1 MDIAIIVLLIF
12 MNGMFA
18 MAEIALLTARRN
30 RLQALARRGDKAAV
44 AALEL
49 SNTPTRFLSTVQ
61 VGITSIGILNGI
73 VGEATLAKP
82 LASMLQRLGIG
93 AETSA
98 LGATALVVIGLTYL
112 TIVIGELVPKR
123 LAQLHPEGIAR
134 FLARPVG
141 ILASLT
147 RPFVWLLSASTERIL
162 RLLGAAGSGST
173 ALTKE
178 DIQAMLR
185 EGSRTGLIEQDEHAM
200 VRNVFQLDERQIAS
214 LMTPRSEIVY
224 LDLAEPLAKGMAE
237 LVDSNHSR
245 FLVCR
250 DGLDDVLGIITAKRL
265 LRLHIAGSMDSIQ
278 EHLQPV
284 IYVPESLTGLSLLQ
298 QFRESG
304 VQIVIVVDEYGEIL
318 GLITLQDVL
327 EALAGEFRPRDPEDV
342 WAVMREDGSW
352 LLDGLI
358 PVPEL
363 KDRLTLRHVP
373 GEDTAR
379 YNTLAG
385 MLMWLI
391 GKVPRTGDI
400 AQWEQWRF
408 EVVDI
413 DGHRIDKVLASRMPE
428 NDSARTNGS

>member
-1 MDIAIIVLLIF
+1 MDIAILILLIVL
-12 MNGMFA
+12 NGAFA

-30 RLQALARRGDKAAV
+30 RLQAFARRGDRAAAV
-44 AALEL
+44 ALEL

-73 VGEATLAKP
+73 VGEAVLAKP
-82 LASMLQRLGIG
+82 LAGVLQKLGIG

-112 TIVIGELVPKR
+112 TIVVGELVPKR
-123 LAQLHPEGIAR
+123 LAQLNAESIAC
-134 FLARPVG
+134 FLARP
-141 ILASLT
+141 IATLASLT

-162 RLLGAAGSGST
+162 RLLGAAGSDSA

-185 EGSRTGLIEQDEHAM
+185 EGSRTGLIEQEEHAM

-224 LDLAEPLAKGMAE
+224 LDLDEPLDQGFAK

-265 LRLHIAGSMDSIQ
+265 LRLHIAGAIDSIQ

-284 IYVPESLTGLSLLQ
+284 IYVPESVTGLSLLQ

-373 GEDTAR
+373 AEDTAR

-400 AQWEQWRF
+400 AEWEQWRF
-408 EVVDI
+408 EVIDI
-413 DGHRIDKVLASRMPE
+413 DGHRIDKVLASRIPE
-428 NDSARTNGS
+428 NNSTRTDGL

>member
-1 MDIAIIVLLIF
+1 MDIAILVLLIL

-30 RLQALARRGDKAAV
+30 RLQAFARRGDKAAA

-82 LASMLQRLGIG
+82 LAGILQRLGIG

-134 FLARPVG
+134 FLARPIG
-141 ILASLT
+141 TLASLT

-185 EGSRTGLIEQDEHAM
+185 EGSRTGLIEQEEHAM

-224 LDLAEPLAKGMAE
+224 LDLAEPLDKGMAE

-363 KDRLTLRHVP
+363 KDRLSLRHVP

-400 AQWEQWRF
+400 AHWEQWRF

-428 NDSARTNGS
+428 NDSTRTNGS

>member
-1 MDIAIIVLLIF
+1 MDIAILISLILL
-12 MNGMFA
+12 NGAFA
-18 MAEIALLTARRN
+18 MAEIALLTARQN
-30 RLQALARRGDKAAV
+30 RLQAFARRGDQAAAV
-44 AALEL
+44 ALQLCKE
-49 SNTPTRFLSTVQ
+49 PTRFLSTVQ

-73 VGEATLAKP
+73 VGQAVLARP
-82 LASMLQRLGIG
+82 LASVLQKFGLG
-93 AETSA
+93 AETST

-123 LAQLHPEGIAR
+123 LAQKSPERIAR
-134 FLARPVG
+134 FMARP
-141 ILASLT
+141 IAALASLS

-162 RLLGAAGSGST
+162 QLLGSVESGSS
-173 ALTKE
+173 ALTE
-178 DIQAMLR
+178 DDIHAMLR
-185 EGSRTGLIEQDEHAM
+185 EGWRVGLIEHEEHAM

-214 LMTPRSEIVY
+214 LMTPRSDMVY
-224 LDLAEPLAKGMAE
+224 LDLEEPLDDALAE
-237 LVDSNHSR
+237 LVKSNHSR
-245 FLVCR
+245 FLVCQG
-250 DGLDDVLGIITAKRL
+250 GLNDVLGIITAKRL
-265 LRLHIAGSMDSIQ
+265 LRLHITGATEAIRQ
-278 EHLQPV
+278 NLQPV
-284 IYVPESLTGLSLLQ
+284 IYVPESLTGMNLLQ

-304 VQIVIVVDEYGEIL
+304 VQMVVVVDEYGEIL

-363 KDRLTLRHVP
+363 KDRLGLRHVP
-373 GEDTAR
+373 AEDTAR

-391 GKVPRTGDI
+391 GKIPRTGDI

-413 DGHRIDKVLASRMPE
+413 DGHRIDKVLASRIPE
-428 NDSARTNGS
+428 KSATGKDTV

>member
-134 FLARPVG
+134 FLARPIG
-141 ILASLT
+141 TLASLT

-173 ALTKE
+173 ALNKE

-224 LDLAEPLAKGMAE
+224 LDLAEPLAKGIAE

-428 NDSARTNGS
+428 NDSTRTNGS

>member
-134 FLARPVG
+134 FLARPIG
-141 ILASLT
+141 TLASLT

>member
-1 MDIAIIVLLIF
+1 MDIAILVLLIL

-30 RLQALARRGDKAAV
+30 RLQAFARRGDKAAA

-82 LASMLQRLGIG
+82 LAGILQRLGIG

-224 LDLAEPLAKGMAE
+224 LDLAEPLDKGMAE

-363 KDRLTLRHVP
+363 KDRLSLRHVP

-428 NDSARTNGS
+428 NNSTRTNGS

>member
-237 LVDSNHSR
+237 LIDSNHSR

-363 KDRLTLRHVP
+363 KDRLSLRHVP

-385 MLMWLI
+385 MLMWVI

>member
-1 MDIAIIVLLIF
+1 MDIAILVLLIL

-30 RLQALARRGDKAAV
+30 RLQAFARRGDKAAA

-82 LASMLQRLGIG
+82 LAGILQRLGIG

-98 LGATALVVIGLTYL
+98 LGATAMVVIGLTYL

-134 FLARPVG
+134 FLARPIG
-141 ILASLT
+141 TLASLT

-185 EGSRTGLIEQDEHAM
+185 EGSRTGLIEQEEHAM

-224 LDLAEPLAKGMAE
+224 LDLAEPLDKGMAE

-363 KDRLTLRHVP
+363 KDRLSLRHVP

-428 NDSARTNGS
+428 NDSTRTNGS

>member
-30 RLQALARRGDKAAV
+30 RLQALARRGDKAAG

>member
-1 MDIAIIVLLIF
+1 MDIAILVLLIL

-30 RLQALARRGDKAAV
+30 RLQAFARRGDKAAA

-82 LASMLQRLGIG
+82 LAGILQRLGIG

-134 FLARPVG
+134 FLARPIG
-141 ILASLT
+141 TLASLT

-185 EGSRTGLIEQDEHAM
+185 EGSRTGLIEQEEHAM

-224 LDLAEPLAKGMAE
+224 LDLAEPLDKGMAE

-363 KDRLTLRHVP
+363 KDRLSLRHVP

-428 NDSARTNGS
+428 NDSTRTNGS

>member
-1 MDIAIIVLLIF
+1 MDITILVLLIL

-30 RLQALARRGDKAAV
+30 RLQALARRGDKAAA

-134 FLARPVG
+134 FLARPLAT
-141 ILASLT
+141 LASLT
-147 RPFVWLLSASTERIL
+147 RPFVWLLSVSTERIL

-185 EGSRTGLIEQDEHAM
+185 EGSRTGLIEQEEHAM

-224 LDLAEPLAKGMAE
+224 LDLAEPLEKGMAE
-237 LVDSNHSR
+237 LIDSNHSR

-265 LRLHIAGSMDSIQ
+265 LRLQIAGAIDSIQ

-304 VQIVIVVDEYGEIL
+304 VQIVVVVDEYGEIL

-327 EALAGEFRPRDPEDV
+327 EALAGEFQPRDPEDV

-358 PVPEL
+358 PIPEL
-363 KDRLTLRHVP
+363 KDRLMLQHVP

-413 DGHRIDKVLASRMPE
+413 DGHRIDKVLASRMAE
-428 NDSARTNGS
+428 NDSTRTNGS